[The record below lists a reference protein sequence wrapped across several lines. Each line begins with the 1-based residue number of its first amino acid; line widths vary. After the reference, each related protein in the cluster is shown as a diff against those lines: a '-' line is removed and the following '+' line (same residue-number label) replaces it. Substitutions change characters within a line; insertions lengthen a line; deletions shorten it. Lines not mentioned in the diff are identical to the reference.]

1 MNAPLFHALE
11 AAPAPAATPAVNARL
26 LEETPLLDFSHP
38 SIASLIEQRGWRQ
51 LGQQEER
58 IKAIYTFVKDEILF
72 GYNSDDDLPASE
84 VLKDGIGQCNTKA
97 TLFMALLRAVGIPC
111 RFHGFTIHK
120 RLQKGAVTGIF
131 YLIAPRNILHS
142 WVEVQLAGRWIN
154 LEGLILDRQY
164 LASLQA
170 QNPDCQGSFCAYGA
184 ATDNFWNPAVE
195 WAGSDTY
202 IQKEGT
208 NRDYG
213 LFDAPDDFYAQ
224 VGTNIR
230 GWKRWF
236 FVNWIR
242 HVMNGNVAK
251 IRNAKHG
258 AA

>member
-11 AAPAPAATPAVNARL
+11 AAPVPAAAPAVNARL
-26 LEETPLLDFSHP
+26 LKETPLLDFSHP
-38 SIASLIEQRGWRQ
+38 SIAFLIEQRGWRQ
-51 LGQQEER
+51 LGQPEEQ

-72 GYNSDDDLPASE
+72 GYNSDDDLPASK
-84 VLKDGIGQCNTKA
+84 VLNDGIGQCNTKA
-97 TLFMALLRAVGIPC
+97 TLFMALLRAVGVPC

-142 WVEVQLAGRWIN
+142 WVEVQLDGRWIN
-154 LEGLILDRQY
+154 LEGLILDKQY

-170 QNPDCQGSFCAYGA
+170 QHPDCRGSFCGYGA
-184 ATDNFWNPAVE
+184 ATDNFRNPAVE
-195 WAGSDTY
+195 WTGTDTY
-202 IQKEGT
+202 IQKEGI

-242 HVMNGNVAK
+242 HNMNRNVAR
-251 IRNAKHG
+251 IRNVNHG

>member
-11 AAPAPAATPAVNARL
+11 AAPAPPAASPVNTRFL
-26 LEETPLLDFSHP
+26 KETPLLDFSHP
-38 SIASLIEQRGWRQ
+38 AIASLVEQRGWSQ
-51 LGQQEER
+51 LGQKER

-84 VLKDGIGQCNTKA
+84 VLKDGNGQCNTKA

-131 YLIAPRNILHS
+131 YLIAPRDILHS